1 MKMKTN
7 NILSILSIITL
18 FLINNIH
25 ATDIKA
31 PLKNELPSNNKE
43 NYYMIFVNNGSS
55 SDGSHQKREETE
67 QHINAIIN
75 EISNI
80 IMDNKDTYEN
90 PSILEELQQ
99 NNSLEKRENQ
109 DNNSAY
115 AYTISS
121 LDDKAV
127 IYSYLSNDVVDK
139 VNEIPSVMGCMEDR
153 EFKLNSYNNNDS
165 SNMDSFD
172 KLNEILNETQWS
184 GVSVRE
190 NSSIHLSLISQGK
203 FHGNSTDQ
211 YDKNYYY
218 PSSAGKDIDIFIL
231 DSGFNFRHPE
241 FANKDERTTKCAFV
255 VKQGRIFPS
264 KYDDY
269 CIISSNIHGLGVSDV
284 AGGLKNGV
292 ANKANIYGISL
303 YDNNYRDDEYTEY
316 VAEYFPEFFDLYTTE
331 YPSDYPGE
339 DLFLEEEPKPK
350 HIIKSQ
356 LFSNVLAALKY
367 VNDNMLRPNKAVFN
381 FSFGEYL
388 DEEKGDKYYFDYLR
402 DYIDYMSNKGA
413 VFIAAAG
420 NNSRKIEKDGDPST
434 EYPCAYD
441 NVICVG
447 AIDSA
452 GINTLNENLKDEL
465 DNSEIGKLYVK
476 NNKKMNPNN
485 YRVAHYSN
493 FGKKVDIYAPG
504 YFEVEYRDAKGKD
517 HKEIVR
523 GTSFA
528 SPIVV
533 GVAAT
538 IMSENPNIKFNSKKM
553 LEYLTDI
560 GEKNIIEGILEG
572 DPNVFINNG
581 KHSVYSG
588 SDDLS
593 DEEINDIID
602 LNDEDIDIDE
612 VTDSFSED
620 ETN

>member
-1 MKMKTN
+1 MKIKMKTN

-31 PLKNELPSNNKE
+31 PLKNELPSNKKE

-121 LDDKAV
+121 LGDKAV

-184 GVSVRE
+184 DVSVRE
-190 NSSIHLSLISQGK
+190 NS
-203 FHGNSTDQ
+203 N
-211 YDKNYYY
+211 
-218 PSSAGKDIDIFIL
+218 
-231 DSGFNFRHPE
+231 SGFNFRHPE

-269 CIISSNIHGLGVSDV
+269 CIISSNIHRLEVSDV

-292 ANKANIYGISL
+292 ANKANIYGIPL
-303 YDNNYRDDEYTEY
+303 YDNNYSDDEYTEY
-316 VAEYFPEFFDLYTTE
+316 IVEYFPEIFDLDTTE
-331 YPSDYPGE
+331 YPSDYSGE

-420 NNSRKIEKDGDPST
+420 NDSTQVEKDGDPST
-434 EYPCAYD
+434 VYPCSYD

-465 DNSEIGKLYVK
+465 DDSEIG
-476 NNKKMNPNN
+476 
-485 YRVAHYSN
+485 
-493 FGKKVDIYAPG
+493 
-504 YFEVEYRDAKGKD
+504 
-517 HKEIVR
+517 
-523 GTSFA
+523 
-528 SPIVV
+528 
-533 GVAAT
+533 
-538 IMSENPNIKFNSKKM
+538 
-553 LEYLTDI
+553 
-560 GEKNIIEGILEG
+560 
-572 DPNVFINNG
+572 
-581 KHSVYSG
+581 
-588 SDDLS
+588 
-593 DEEINDIID
+593 
-602 LNDEDIDIDE
+602 
-612 VTDSFSED
+612 
-620 ETN
+620 